1 MKLRYAGN
9 VMPFEDSMKK
19 VASIAWAPSG
29 KKFAVGA
36 SDRVQSD
43 LFSRFTSSTKMDRK
57 KISSP
62 PNPLTRDK
70 RAILSEESNFRLTL
84 KR

>member
-19 VASIAWAPSG
+19 VAAITWAPSG

-36 SDRVQSD
+36 ADRVIQLSHRRST
-43 LFSRFTSSTKMDRK
+43 FSIKMDRK
-57 KISSP
+57 KISFP
-62 PNPLTRDK
+62 PNPPTKDK
-70 RAILSEESNFRLTL
+70 RAILLEVSSFLLTPR
-84 KR
+84 K